1 MNNKTKNTIDKS
13 TPYRNFGM
21 GKITAPAKPENE
33 PKGRHIKG
41 NEDLRIKGGK

>member
-21 GKITAPAKPENE
+21 GKITAPTKPENE
-33 PKGRHIKG
+33 PKATRRQG
-41 NEDLRIKGGK
+41 EDLRGKRG